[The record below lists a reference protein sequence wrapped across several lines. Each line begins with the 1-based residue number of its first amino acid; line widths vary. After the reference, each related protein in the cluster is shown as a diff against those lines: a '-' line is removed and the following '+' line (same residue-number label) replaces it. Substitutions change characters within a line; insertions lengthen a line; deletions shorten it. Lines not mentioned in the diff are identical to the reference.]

1 MKSSFK
7 DIIEVNKPV
16 LIDFYADWCGPCQ
29 TMMPVL
35 DEVKQAMG
43 NNINIIK
50 VNVDKN
56 QELAG
61 RFQVRGVPTFMI
73 FKDGASVWRQSGM
86 ISKNDLVKK
95 LTEHL

>member
-35 DEVKQAMG
+35 DDVKKAMG

-50 VNVDKN
+50 INYI
-56 QELAG
+56 QL
-61 RFQVRGVPTFMI
+61 I
-73 FKDGASVWRQSGM
+73 
-86 ISKNDLVKK
+86 
-95 LTEHL
+95 